1 MEQRSV
7 EMQNSTDIFHV
18 VLIMRIQRSG
28 PLIVEGTTRRGTDTP
43 VHRPEKTAGVFQ
55 SGAAQMVP
63 APPAAEGIGTGPVR
77 PGDGKLAGG

>member
-1 MEQRSV
+1 M
-7 EMQNSTDIFHV
+7 IFTGLFV
-18 VLIMRIQRSG
+18 IVSG
-28 PLIVEGTTRRGTDTP
+28 LGWGGAAHPS
-43 VHRPEKTAGVFQ
+43 VFQ

>member
-28 PLIVEGTTRRGTDTP
+28 PLIVELP
-43 VHRPEKTAGVFQ
+43 NY
-55 SGAAQMVP
+55 
-63 APPAAEGIGTGPVR
+63 EGPSSL
-77 PGDGKLAGG
+77 D